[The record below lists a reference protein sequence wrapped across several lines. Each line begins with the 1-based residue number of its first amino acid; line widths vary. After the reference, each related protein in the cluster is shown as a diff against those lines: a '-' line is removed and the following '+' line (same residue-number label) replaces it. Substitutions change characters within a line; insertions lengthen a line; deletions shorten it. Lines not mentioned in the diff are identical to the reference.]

1 MRRTAQSFTAGDRLQ
16 DHVEVLVRSGGAS
29 EMRVTSHV
37 ENLAQSACKQAS
49 GDRLW
54 CGTCHDPHTLP
65 TAAQRVS
72 WFRSKCLT
80 CHQVDTCTA
89 PSAARK
95 AKGDDCASCHMPRN
109 PVTDAQHVVYTDH
122 SIPRRP
128 RAAPGRSKQDVTLT
142 RFGSGNAEDRELGI
156 GYAILAQ
163 REKNGTYR
171 RRALDHLEAARREQQ
186 ADSEVLLYLADLYNQ
201 RSQRES
207 AIALYEQAIRM
218 DPSQLTGSV
227 ALGAIRMEQGRFQEA
242 IELWT
247 DALSKNPA
255 LMLVRGNLAA
265 ALLRVGDRAGAKTV
279 LEQALSFNP
288 EFLPPRWLSEQL
300 SGK

>member
-1 MRRTAQSFTAGDRLQ
+1 
-16 DHVEVLVRSGGAS
+16 
-29 EMRVTSHV
+29 
-37 ENLAQSACKQAS
+37 
-49 GDRLW
+49 
-54 CGTCHDPHTLP
+54 
-65 TAAQRVS
+65 
-72 WFRSKCLT
+72 
-80 CHQVDTCTA
+80 
-89 PSAARK
+89 
-95 AKGDDCASCHMPRN
+95 
-109 PVTDAQHVVYTDH
+109 
-122 SIPRRP
+122 
-128 RAAPGRSKQDVTLT
+128 VTLT

-163 REKNGTYR
+163 REKNDTYR
-171 RRALDHLEAARREQQ
+171 RRAFEHLEAARQKQR

-201 RSQRES
+201 RSRRES

-247 DALSKNPA
+247 DALAKNPA

-279 LEQALSFNP
+279 LDQALSFNP